1 MKKLYTLVLS
11 FCMVLGAVA
20 NPTVGTP
27 RNAYQLSPKSANLT
41 FELAPGMKKAPAA
54 TTGLQY
60 DATEAIEVTYNAGDI
75 LEVTYDYISQGQ
87 VYIDVIAADYSSSI
101 ALLLFVQ
108 ALDENGNI
116 PAGTYPI
123 SSTPAYGTAY
133 ASQGYTQGVTPCA
146 YFPLIVEDNQLY
158 VTTPMFFM
166 VSGNVVVEYV
176 DGKMKLTID
185 AVNSNGVAGK
195 VVLDPA
201 AGETT
206 GLQYD
211 EQTGSV
217 NRAYTA
223 EDILVVD
230 LEYATSGQIYVDV
243 VAADMSDQMSLL
255 FFANT
260 TDPEVGV
267 PAGVY
272 PLSATPAYGTAY
284 ASQGYVA
291 GQGVWP
297 CFYST
302 LVEEA
307 GKMYLDKLYYMVA
320 GQIEVGKVDGK
331 LTMVIDAVNSYNVP
345 IHITY
350 NVATDTPP
358 TAVED
363 VTTAAGN
370 VEKFIENG
378 QLVIVKNGVKYTATG
393 SVMK

>member
-1 MKKLYTLVLS
+1 MRKIYALFMVM
-11 FCMVLGAVA
+11 CMFVCATA

-41 FELAPGMKKAPAA
+41 FELVPGLKKAPAA

-60 DATEAIEVTYNAGDI
+60 DATEAIEVTYNAGDA
-75 LEVTYDYISQGQ
+75 LEVNTDYISQGQ
-87 VYIDVIAADYSSSI
+87 VYIDVIAADYSSSTS
-101 ALLLFVQ
+101 LLLFVQ
-108 ALDENGNI
+108 ALDENGNV

-133 ASQGYTQGVTPCA
+133 ASQGYSTQYGVTPCA
-146 YFPLIVEDNQLY
+146 YFSLVVEEDGVY
-158 VTTPMFFM
+158 YATPMFFM
-166 VSGNVVVEYV
+166 VSGSVTIEYV

-195 VVLDPA
+195 VVYDPTAEA
-201 AGETT
+201 A

-217 NRAYTA
+217 DRAYTT
-223 EDILVVD
+223 EDHLAVD

-243 VAADMSDQMSLL
+243 TAADMSDQMSLL
-255 FFANT
+255 FFAET
-260 TDPEVGV
+260 TDIEVGV

-272 PLSATPAYGTAY
+272 PISSTPAYGTAY

-307 GKMYLDKLYYMVA
+307 GKLYLGKLYYMVA

-331 LTMVIDAVNSYNVP
+331 LTMVIDAVNSYGVP
-345 IHITY
+345 VHITY
-350 NVATDTPP
+350 NAAA

-370 VEKFIENG
+370 VEKHLENG
-378 QLVIVKNGVKYTATG
+378 QLVIIKNGVKYNATG

>member
-1 MKKLYTLVLS
+1 MRKIYALFMVM
-11 FCMVLGAVA
+11 CMFVCATA

-41 FELAPGMKKAPAA
+41 FELAPGLKKAPAA

-75 LEVTYDYISQGQ
+75 LEVTTDYISQGQ
-87 VYIDVIAADYSSSI
+87 VYIDVVAADYSSSI

-133 ASQGYTQGVTPCA
+133 ASQGYSAQYGVTPCA
-146 YFPLIVEDNQLY
+146 YFPLVVEDNELY

-201 AGETT
+201 AGATT

-223 EDILVVD
+223 EDHLAVD
-230 LEYATSGQIYVDV
+230 LEYAASGQIYVDV
-243 VAADMSDQMSLL
+243 VAADMSDQISLL

-307 GKMYLDKLYYMVA
+307 GTMYLDKLYYMVD

-350 NVATDTPP
+350 NTTD

-363 VTTAAGN
+363 VISVGGDI
-370 VEKFIENG
+370 KKCLENG
-378 QLVIVKNGVKYTATG
+378 QLVIIKNGVKYNAIG
-393 SVMK
+393 SVIK

>member
-1 MKKLYTLVLS
+1 MKKLYTLALS
-11 FCMVLGAVA
+11 LCMVLGAVA

-41 FELAPGMKKAPAA
+41 FELAPGLKKAPAA

-60 DATEAIEVTYNAGDI
+60 DATEAIEVTYNAGDA
-75 LEVTYDYISQGQ
+75 LEVNTDYISQGQ
-87 VYIDVIAADYSSSI
+87 VYIDVIAADYSSSTS
-101 ALLLFVQ
+101 LLLFVQ

-123 SSTPAYGTAY
+123 SSTPTYGTAY
-133 ASQGYTQGVTPCA
+133 ASQGYSAQYGVTPCA
-146 YFPLIVEDNQLY
+146 YFPLVVKEDGVY

-166 VSGNVVVEYV
+166 VSGSVTIEYV

-201 AGETT
+201 VEETT

-217 NRAYTA
+217 NRAYTT
-223 EDILVVD
+223 EDHLAVD
-230 LEYATSGQIYVDV
+230 LEYAASGQIYVDV

-307 GKMYLDKLYYMVA
+307 GTLYLDKLYYMVA

-331 LTMVIDAVNSYNVP
+331 LTMVIDAVNSYGVP
-345 IHITY
+345 VHITY
-350 NVATDTPP
+350 NVTP

-370 VEKFIENG
+370 VEKHLENG
-378 QLVIVKNGVKYTATG
+378 QLVIIKNGVKYNATG

>member
-1 MKKLYTLVLS
+1 MKKLYTFVLS
-11 FCMVLGAVA
+11 LCMVLGAVA

-41 FELAPGMKKAPAA
+41 FELAPGLKKAPAA

-60 DATEAIEVTYNAGDI
+60 DATEAIEVTYNAGDA
-75 LEVTYDYISQGQ
+75 LEVTTDYISQGQ
-87 VYIDVIAADYSSSI
+87 VYVDVIAADYSSSTS
-101 ALLLFVQ
+101 LLLFVQ

-123 SSTPAYGTAY
+123 SSQPAYGTAY
-133 ASQGYTQGVTPCA
+133 ASQGYSAQYGVTPCA
-146 YFPLIVEDNQLY
+146 YFPLVVKEDGVY

-166 VSGNVVVEYV
+166 VSGSVTIEYV

-195 VVLDPA
+195 VVYDPA
-201 AGETT
+201 SGAT

-217 NRAYTA
+217 NRAYTT
-223 EDILVVD
+223 EDHLAVD
-230 LEYATSGQIYVDV
+230 LKYAASGQIYVDV

-284 ASQGYVA
+284 ASQGYVP

-307 GKMYLDKLYYMVA
+307 GTLYLDKLYYMVA

-331 LTMVIDAVNSYNVP
+331 LTMVIDAVNSYGVP
-345 IHITY
+345 VHITY
-350 NVATDTPP
+350 NASA

-370 VEKFIENG
+370 VEKHLENG
-378 QLVIVKNGVKYTATG
+378 QLVIIKNGVKYSATG
-393 SVMK
+393 SVVK

>member
-11 FCMVLGAVA
+11 LCMVLGAVA

-60 DATEAIEVTYNAGDI
+60 DATEAIEVTYNAGDA
-75 LEVTYDYISQGQ
+75 LEVNTDYISQGQ
-87 VYIDVIAADYSSSI
+87 VYIDVIAADYSSSTS
-101 ALLLFVQ
+101 LLLFVQ

-133 ASQGYTQGVTPCA
+133 ASQGYSAQYGVTPCA
-146 YFPLIVEDNQLY
+146 YFPLVIEDNQLY
-158 VTTPMFFM
+158 VTDPMFFM
-166 VSGNVVVEYV
+166 VSGSVTIEYV

-201 AGETT
+201 SGAA

-211 EQTGSV
+211 T
-217 NRAYTA
+217 
-223 EDILVVD
+223 
-230 LEYATSGQIYVDV
+230 TSGELNRDYTTEDYLDVDV
-243 VAADMSDQMSLL
+243 TAISDGQIWVNLMAADMSDIVSLL
-255 FFANT
+255 LFAEEA
-260 TDPEVGV
+260 DPEVGI

-272 PLSATPAYGTAY
+272 PISATPAYGTAY
-284 ASQGYVA
+284 ASTGYDPSM
-291 GQGVWP
+291 GPMP
-297 CFYST
+297 CNYATLMEQEGAYYYTSFYF
-302 LVEEA
+302 
-307 GKMYLDKLYYMVA
+307 MVA
-320 GQIEVGKVDGK
+320 GQVEVGKVDGK
-331 LTMVIDAVNSYNVP
+331 LTMVIDATNSYGVP
-345 IHITY
+345 VHITY
-350 NVATDTPP
+350 NAAT

-370 VEKFIENG
+370 VKHLENG
-378 QLVIVKNGVKYTATG
+378 QLVIIKNGVKYSATG
-393 SVMK
+393 AVVK

>member
-1 MKKLYTLVLS
+1 MRKIYALFMVM
-11 FCMVLGAVA
+11 CMFVCATA
-20 NPTVGTP
+20 NPTVGIP

-41 FELAPGMKKAPAA
+41 FELAPGLKKAPAA

-60 DATEAIEVTYNAGDI
+60 DATEAIEVTYSAGDA
-75 LEVTYDYISQGQ
+75 LEVNTDYISQGQ
-87 VYIDVIAADYSSSI
+87 VYIDVIAADLSSSTS
-101 ALLLFVQ
+101 LLLFVQ

-123 SSTPAYGTAY
+123 SSTPEYGKAY
-133 ASQGYTQGVTPCA
+133 ASQGYSAQYGVTPCA
-146 YFPLIVEDNQLY
+146 YFPLVVKEDGVY

-166 VSGNVVVEYV
+166 VSGSVTIEYV

-201 AGETT
+201 AEETT

-217 NRAYTA
+217 DRAYTT
-223 EDILVVD
+223 EDHLAVD
-230 LEYATSGQIYVDV
+230 LEYAASGQIYVDV

-307 GKMYLDKLYYMVA
+307 GTLYLDKLYYMVA

-331 LTMVIDAVNSYNVP
+331 LTMVIDAVNSYGVP
-345 IHITY
+345 VHITY
-350 NVATDTPP
+350 NVTP

-363 VTTAAGN
+363 VTTAAGS
-370 VEKFIENG
+370 VEKHLENG
-378 QLVIVKNGVKYTATG
+378 QLVIIKNGVKYNATG

>member
-1 MKKLYTLVLS
+1 MKKLYTLALS
-11 FCMVLGAVA
+11 LCMVLGAVA

-41 FELAPGMKKAPAA
+41 FELAPGIKKAPAA

-75 LEVTYDYISQGQ
+75 LEVTTDYISQGQ
-87 VYIDVIAADYSSSI
+87 VYIDVIAADYSSSTS
-101 ALLLFVQ
+101 LLLFVQ

-133 ASQGYTQGVTPCA
+133 ASQGYSAEYGATPCA
-146 YFPLIVEDNQLY
+146 YFPLVVKDDGVYL
-158 VTTPMFFM
+158 TAPMFFM
-166 VSGNVVVEYV
+166 VSGSVTIEYV

-201 AGETT
+201 SEEAT

-217 NRAYTA
+217 DRAYTT
-223 EDILVVD
+223 EDHLAVD
-230 LEYATSGQIYVDV
+230 LEYAASGQIYVDV
-243 VAADMSDQMSLL
+243 VAADKSDQMSLL

-260 TDPEVGV
+260 TDLEVGV

-307 GKMYLDKLYYMVA
+307 GTLYLDKLYYMVA

-350 NVATDTPP
+350 NTTD

-363 VTTAAGN
+363 VTTVGGDI
-370 VEKFIENG
+370 KKCLENG
-378 QLVIVKNGVKYTATG
+378 QLVIIKNGVKYNATG
-393 SVMK
+393 SVVK

>member
-1 MKKLYTLVLS
+1 MKKLYTLALS
-11 FCMVLGAVA
+11 LCMVLGAVA

-27 RNAYQLSPKSANLT
+27 RNAYQLSPSLT
-41 FELAPGMKKAPAA
+41 TPAFELAPGLKKAPAA

-60 DATEAIEVTYNAGDI
+60 DATEAIEVTYNAGDV
-75 LEVTYDYISQGQ
+75 LEVTTDYISQGQ
-87 VYIDVIAADYSSSI
+87 VYINVIAADFSSSTS
-101 ALLLFVQ
+101 LLLFVQ

-123 SSTPAYGTAY
+123 SSTPAIGTAY
-133 ASQGYTQGVTPCA
+133 ASQGYSAEYGGATPCA
-146 YFPLIVEDNQLY
+146 YFPLVVKDDGVYI
-158 VTTPMFFM
+158 TAPMFFM
-166 VSGNVVVEYV
+166 VSGSVTIEYV
-176 DGKMKLTID
+176 DGKMKFTID

-195 VVLDPA
+195 VVLDPTSEEA
-201 AGETT
+201 T

-217 NRAYTA
+217 NRAYTT
-223 EDILVVD
+223 EDHLDVD
-230 LEYATSGQIYVDV
+230 LEYAASGQIYVDV

-307 GKMYLDKLYYMVA
+307 GELYLDKLYYMVA

-350 NVATDTPP
+350 NVTD

-363 VTTAAGN
+363 VTSVGG
-370 VEKFIENG
+370 EIKKCLENG
-378 QLVIVKNGVKYTATG
+378 QLVIIKNGVKYNATG
-393 SVMK
+393 SVVK

>member
-1 MKKLYTLVLS
+1 MKKLYTLALS
-11 FCMVLGAVA
+11 LCMVLGAVA

-41 FELAPGMKKAPAA
+41 FELAPGLKKAPAA

-60 DATEAIEVTYNAGDI
+60 DATEAIEVTYNAGDA
-75 LEVTYDYISQGQ
+75 LEVNTDYISQGQ
-87 VYIDVIAADYSSSI
+87 VYIDVIAADYSSSTS
-101 ALLLFVQ
+101 LLLFVQ

-123 SSTPAYGTAY
+123 SSTPTYGTAY
-133 ASQGYTQGVTPCA
+133 ASQGYSAQYGVTPCA
-146 YFPLIVEDNQLY
+146 YFPLVVKEDGVY

-166 VSGNVVVEYV
+166 VSGSVTIEYV

-201 AGETT
+201 AEETT

-217 NRAYTA
+217 NRAYTT
-223 EDILVVD
+223 EDHLAVD
-230 LEYATSGQIYVDV
+230 LEYAASGQIYVDV

-307 GKMYLDKLYYMVA
+307 GTLYLDKLYYMVA

-331 LTMVIDAVNSYNVP
+331 LTMVIDATNSYGVP
-345 IHITY
+345 VHITY
-350 NVATDTPP
+350 NVTP

-370 VEKFIENG
+370 VEKHLENG
-378 QLVIVKNGVKYTATG
+378 QLVIIKNGVKYNATG

>member
-1 MKKLYTLVLS
+1 MRKIYALFMVM
-11 FCMVLGAVA
+11 CMFVCATA

-41 FELAPGMKKAPAA
+41 FELAPGLKKAPAA

-60 DATEAIEVTYNAGDI
+60 DATEAIEVTYNAGDA
-75 LEVTYDYISQGQ
+75 LEVNTDYISQGQ
-87 VYIDVIAADYSSSI
+87 VYVDVVAADYSSSTS
-101 ALLLFVQ
+101 LLLFVQ

-133 ASQGYTQGVTPCA
+133 ASQGYSAQYGVTPCA
-146 YFPLIVEDNQLY
+146 YFPLVVKEDGVY
-158 VTTPMFFM
+158 VTAPMFFM
-166 VSGNVVVEYV
+166 VSGNVVIEYV

-195 VVLDPA
+195 VVYDPTDA
-201 AGETT
+201 TA

-217 NRAYTA
+217 NRAYTT
-223 EDILVVD
+223 EDHLVVD
-230 LEYATSGQIYVDV
+230 LEYAASGQIYVDV

-272 PLSATPAYGTAY
+272 PLSATPDYGTAY

-307 GKMYLDKLYYMVA
+307 GTMYLDKLYYMVA

-331 LTMVIDAVNSYNVP
+331 LTMVIDATNSYGVP
-345 IHITY
+345 VHITY
-350 NVATDTPP
+350 NAAT

-370 VEKFIENG
+370 VEKHLENG
-378 QLVIVKNGVKYTATG
+378 QLVIIKNGVKYSATG

>member
-1 MKKLYTLVLS
+1 MKKLYTLALS
-11 FCMVLGAVA
+11 LCMVLGAVA

-41 FELAPGMKKAPAA
+41 FELAPGLKKAPAA

-75 LEVTYDYISQGQ
+75 LEVTTDYISQGQ
-87 VYIDVIAADYSSSI
+87 VYIDVIAADYSSSTS
-101 ALLLFVQ
+101 LLLFVQ

-133 ASQGYTQGVTPCA
+133 ASQGYSAEYGATPCA
-146 YFPLIVEDNQLY
+146 YFPLVVKDDGVYL
-158 VTTPMFFM
+158 TAPMFFM
-166 VSGNVVVEYV
+166 VSGSVTIEYV

-201 AGETT
+201 SEEAT

-217 NRAYTA
+217 DRAYTT
-223 EDILVVD
+223 EDHLAVD
-230 LEYATSGQIYVDV
+230 LEYAASGQIYVDV

-307 GKMYLDKLYYMVA
+307 GTLYLDKLYYMVA

-350 NVATDTPP
+350 NVTS

-370 VEKFIENG
+370 VEKHLENG
-378 QLVIVKNGVKYTATG
+378 QLVIIKNGVKYNATG
-393 SVMK
+393 SVVK

>member
-1 MKKLYTLVLS
+1 MRKIYALFMVM
-11 FCMVLGAVA
+11 CMFVCATA

-75 LEVTYDYISQGQ
+75 FEINTDYISQGQ
-87 VYIDVIAADYSSSI
+87 VYIDVIAADLSSSTS
-101 ALLLFVQ
+101 LLLFVQ

-123 SSTPAYGTAY
+123 SSTPEYGKAY
-133 ASQGYTQGVTPCA
+133 ASQGCSAQYGVTPCA
-146 YFPLIVEDNQLY
+146 YFPLVVKEDGVY

-166 VSGNVVVEYV
+166 VSGSVTIEYV

-201 AGETT
+201 AEETT

-217 NRAYTA
+217 NRAYTT
-223 EDILVVD
+223 EDHLAVD
-230 LEYATSGQIYVDV
+230 LEYAASGQIYVDV

-267 PAGVY
+267 PAGLY

-307 GKMYLDKLYYMVA
+307 GTLYLDKLYYMVA

-331 LTMVIDAVNSYNVP
+331 LTMVIDAVNSYGVP
-345 IHITY
+345 VHITY
-350 NVATDTPP
+350 NVTS

-370 VEKFIENG
+370 VEKHLENG
-378 QLVIVKNGVKYTATG
+378 QLVIIKNGVKYNATG

>member
-1 MKKLYTLVLS
+1 MKKLYTLALS
-11 FCMVLGAVA
+11 LCMVLGAVA

-27 RNAYQLSPKSANLT
+27 RNNYQLSPRLVPT
-41 FELAPGMKKAPAA
+41 TLELAPGMKKAPAA
-54 TTGLQY
+54 TQGLQY
-60 DATEAIEVTYNAGDI
+60 DATEAIDVTYTSADM
-75 LEVTYDYISQGQ
+75 LEVTTDYISQGQ
-87 VYIDVIAADYSSSI
+87 VYIDVIAADFSSSTS
-101 ALLLFVQ
+101 LLLFVQ
-108 ALDENGNI
+108 ALDANGNI

-123 SSTPAYGTAY
+123 SSTPAFGTAY
-133 ASQGYTQGVTPCA
+133 ASQGYSDQYGATPCA
-146 YFPLIVEDNQLY
+146 YFPLIVEGDDVY
-158 VTTPMFFM
+158 ITAPMFFM
-166 VSGNVVVEYV
+166 VSGSVTIEYV

-201 AGETT
+201 SGAA

-223 EDILVVD
+223 EDILAVD
-230 LEYATSGQIYVDV
+230 LEYAASGQIYVDV

-307 GKMYLDKLYYMVA
+307 GTMYLDKLYYMVS

-350 NVATDTPP
+350 NVTD

-363 VTTAAGN
+363 VTSVGGDI
-370 VEKFIENG
+370 KKSLENG
-378 QLVIVKNGVKYTATG
+378 QLVIIKNGVKYNATG
-393 SVMK
+393 SVVK

>member
-1 MKKLYTLVLS
+1 MKKIYALFMVM
-11 FCMVLGAVA
+11 CMFVCATA

-41 FELAPGMKKAPAA
+41 FELAPGLKKAPAA

-60 DATEAIEVTYNAGDI
+60 DATEAIEVTYNASDV
-75 LEVTYDYISQGQ
+75 LEVTTDYISEGQ
-87 VYIDVIAADYSSSI
+87 VYIDVIAADYSSSTS
-101 ALLLFVQ
+101 LLLFVQ
-108 ALDENGNI
+108 ALDENGNV

-133 ASQGYTQGVTPCA
+133 ASQGYSEQYGVTPCA
-146 YFPLIVEDNQLY
+146 YYPLVIEGDQLY

-166 VSGNVVVEYV
+166 VSGSVTIEYV

-201 AGETT
+201 SGAA

-217 NRAYTA
+217 DRAYTT
-223 EDILVVD
+223 EDHLAVD
-230 LEYATSGQIYVDV
+230 LEFAASGQIYVDV

-272 PLSATPAYGTAY
+272 PISSTPAYGTAY

-307 GKMYLDKLYYMVA
+307 GTLYLDKLYYMVA

-350 NVATDTPP
+350 NAAA

-363 VTTAAGN
+363 VTTAVSN
-370 VEKFIENG
+370 VEKHLENG
-378 QLVIVKNGVKYTATG
+378 QLVIIKNGVKYNATG

>member
-1 MKKLYTLVLS
+1 MKKLYTFALS
-11 FCMVLGAVA
+11 LCMVLGAVA
-20 NPTVGTP
+20 NPTAGTP
-27 RNAYQLSPKSANLT
+27 RNNYQLSPRLVPT
-41 FELAPGMKKAPAA
+41 TLELASGMKKAPAA
-54 TTGLQY
+54 TQGLQY
-60 DATEAIEVTYNAGDI
+60 DATEAIDVTYTSADV
-75 LEVTYDYISQGQ
+75 LEVTTDYISQGQ
-87 VYIDVIAADYSSSI
+87 VYINVIAADFSSSTS
-101 ALLLFVQ
+101 LLLFVQ

-123 SSTPAYGTAY
+123 SSTPAFGTAY
-133 ASQGYTQGVTPCA
+133 ASQGYSAEYGATPCA
-146 YFPLIVEDNQLY
+146 YFPLIVEGDDVY
-158 VTTPMFFM
+158 ITAPMFFM
-166 VSGNVVVEYV
+166 VSGSVTIEYV
-176 DGKMKLTID
+176 DGKMKFTID

-201 AGETT
+201 AEAT

-223 EDILVVD
+223 EDHLAVD

-260 TDPEVGV
+260 TDPEVGI

-307 GKMYLDKLYYMVA
+307 GELYLDKLYYMVA

-350 NVATDTPP
+350 NVTD

-363 VTTAAGN
+363 VTSVGG
-370 VEKFIENG
+370 EIKKCLENG
-378 QLVIVKNGVKYTATG
+378 QLVIIKNGVKYNATG
-393 SVMK
+393 SVVK

>member
-1 MKKLYTLVLS
+1 MKKLYTLALS
-11 FCMVLGAVA
+11 LCMVLGAVA

-27 RNAYQLSPKSANLT
+27 RNAYQLSPSLT
-41 FELAPGMKKAPAA
+41 TPAFELAPGLKKAPAA

-60 DATEAIEVTYNAGDI
+60 DATEAIEVTYNAGDA
-75 LEVTYDYISQGQ
+75 LEVTTDYISQGQ
-87 VYIDVIAADYSSSI
+87 VYIDVIAADYSSSTS
-101 ALLLFVQ
+101 LLLFVQ
-108 ALDENGNI
+108 ALDANGNI

-133 ASQGYTQGVTPCA
+133 ASQGYSDQYGVTPCA
-146 YFPLIVEDNQLY
+146 YFPLVIKEDGVY

-166 VSGNVVVEYV
+166 VSGNVVVEYI

-195 VVLDPA
+195 VVYDPA
-201 AGETT
+201 GGANT

-217 NRAYTA
+217 NRAYTT

-230 LEYATSGQIYVDV
+230 LDYAASGQIYVDV
-243 VAADMSDQMSLL
+243 VAADMTDQISLL

-307 GKMYLDKLYYMVA
+307 GTMYLDKLYYMVS

-350 NVATDTPP
+350 NVAT

-370 VEKFIENG
+370 VEKQLENG
-378 QLVIVKNGVKYTATG
+378 QLVIIKNGVKYNATG
-393 SVMK
+393 SVVK

>member
-1 MKKLYTLVLS
+1 MKKLYTLALS
-11 FCMVLGAVA
+11 LCMVLGAVA

-41 FELAPGMKKAPAA
+41 FELAPGLKKAPAA

-60 DATEAIEVTYNAGDI
+60 DATEAIDVTYTSADV
-75 LEVTYDYISQGQ
+75 LEVTTDYISQGQ
-87 VYIDVIAADYSSSI
+87 VYVDVIAADYSSSTS
-101 ALLLFVQ
+101 LLLFVQ
-108 ALDENGNI
+108 ALDANGNI

-123 SSTPAYGTAY
+123 SSTPAYGTAL
-133 ASQGYTQGVTPCA
+133 ASQGYNAQYGVTPCA
-146 YFPLIVEDNQLY
+146 YFPLVVKEDGVY

-166 VSGNVVVEYV
+166 VSGNVVIEYV

-195 VVLDPA
+195 VVYNPA
-201 AGETT
+201 GGANT

-217 NRAYTA
+217 NRAYTT
-223 EDILVVD
+223 EDILIVD
-230 LEYATSGQIYVDV
+230 LDYAASGQIYVDV
-243 VAADMSDQMSLL
+243 VAADMTDQISLL

-307 GKMYLDKLYYMVA
+307 GTMYLDKLYYMVS

-350 NVATDTPP
+350 NVAT

-370 VEKFIENG
+370 VEKQLENG
-378 QLVIVKNGVKYTATG
+378 QLVIIKNGVKYNATG
-393 SVMK
+393 SVVK

>member
-1 MKKLYTLVLS
+1 MKKLYTFALS
-11 FCMVLGAVA
+11 LCMVLGAVA

-41 FELAPGMKKAPAA
+41 FELAPGLKKAPAA

-60 DATEAIEVTYNAGDI
+60 DATEAIEVTYNAGDA
-75 LEVTYDYISQGQ
+75 LEVTTDYISQGQ
-87 VYIDVIAADYSSSI
+87 VYIDVIAADYSSSTS
-101 ALLLFVQ
+101 LLLFVK
-108 ALDENGNI
+108 ALDDNGNI

-133 ASQGYTQGVTPCA
+133 ASQGYDATNGVTPCA
-146 YFPLIVEDNQLY
+146 YFPLVVKEDGVY
-158 VTTPMFFM
+158 ITTPMFFM
-166 VSGNVVVEYV
+166 VSGSVTIEYV

-201 AGETT
+201 SGEAT

-217 NRAYTA
+217 NRAYTT
-223 EDILVVD
+223 EDHLTVD
-230 LEYATSGQIYVDV
+230 LDYAASGQIYVDV
-243 VAADMSDQMSLL
+243 VAADMSDQISLL

-260 TDPEVGV
+260 TDPEIGV

-272 PLSATPAYGTAY
+272 PLSATPAFGTAY

-307 GKMYLDKLYYMVA
+307 GTLYLDKLYYMVA

-350 NVATDTPP
+350 NVTD

-363 VTTAAGN
+363 VTSVGG
-370 VEKFIENG
+370 EIKKCLENG
-378 QLVIVKNGVKYTATG
+378 QLVIIKNGVKYNATG
-393 SVMK
+393 SVVK

>member
-11 FCMVLGAVA
+11 LCMVLGAVA

-27 RNAYQLSPKSANLT
+27 HNAYQLSPKSANLT
-41 FELAPGMKKAPAA
+41 FELAHGMKKAPAA

-60 DATEAIEVTYNAGDI
+60 DATEAIEVTYNAGDV
-75 LEVTYDYISQGQ
+75 LEVTTDYISQGQ
-87 VYIDVIAADYSSSI
+87 VYIDVIAADFSSSTS
-101 ALLLFVQ
+101 LLLFVQ
-108 ALDENGNI
+108 ALDANGNI

-133 ASQGYTQGVTPCA
+133 ASQGYDAQHGVTPCA
-146 YFPLIVEDNQLY
+146 YFPLVVKEDGVY
-158 VTTPMFFM
+158 ITAPMFFM
-166 VSGNVVVEYV
+166 VSGSVTIEYV

-201 AGETT
+201 SGAA

-217 NRAYTA
+217 DRAYTT
-223 EDILVVD
+223 EDHLAVD
-230 LEYATSGQIYVDV
+230 LEFAASGQIYVDV

-307 GKMYLDKLYYMVA
+307 GELYLDKLYYMVA

-350 NVATDTPP
+350 NVTD

-363 VTTAAGN
+363 VTSVGGD
-370 VEKFIENG
+370 VKKSLENG
-378 QLVIVKNGVKYTATG
+378 QLVIIKNGVKYNATG
-393 SVMK
+393 SVVK

>member
-1 MKKLYTLVLS
+1 MKKLYTLALS
-11 FCMVLGAVA
+11 LCMVLGAVA

-41 FELAPGMKKAPAA
+41 FELAPGLKKAPAA

-60 DATEAIEVTYNAGDI
+60 DATEAIEVTYNAGDA
-75 LEVTYDYISQGQ
+75 LEVTTDYISQGQ
-87 VYIDVIAADYSSSI
+87 VYIDVIAADYSSSTS
-101 ALLLFVQ
+101 LLLFVQ
-108 ALDENGNI
+108 ALDENGNV

-123 SSTPAYGTAY
+123 TSTPAYGTAY
-133 ASQGYTQGVTPCA
+133 ASQGYSAQYGVTPCA
-146 YFPLIVEDNQLY
+146 YFPLVVKEDGVY

-166 VSGNVVVEYV
+166 VSGSVTIEYV
-176 DGKMKLTID
+176 DSKMKLTID

-201 AGETT
+201 AEETT

-217 NRAYTA
+217 NRAYTT
-223 EDILVVD
+223 EDHLAVD
-230 LEYATSGQIYVDV
+230 LEYAASGQIYVDV

-307 GKMYLDKLYYMVA
+307 GTLYLDKLYYMVA

-331 LTMVIDAVNSYNVP
+331 LTMVIDAVNSYGVP
-345 IHITY
+345 VHITY
-350 NVATDTPP
+350 NVTP

-363 VTTAAGN
+363 VTTVAGN
-370 VEKFIENG
+370 VEKHLENG
-378 QLVIVKNGVKYTATG
+378 QLVIIKNGVKYNATG
-393 SVMK
+393 SVVK

>member
-11 FCMVLGAVA
+11 LCMVLGAVA

-75 LEVTYDYISQGQ
+75 LEMNTNYISQGQ
-87 VYIDVIAADYSSSI
+87 VYIDVIAADYSSSTS
-101 ALLLFVQ
+101 LLLFVQ

-133 ASQGYTQGVTPCA
+133 ASQGYDAQYGVTPCA
-146 YFPLIVEDNQLY
+146 YFPLVVEGDQIY

-201 AGETT
+201 AEETT

-217 NRAYTA
+217 NRAYTT
-223 EDILVVD
+223 EDHLAVD
-230 LEYATSGQIYVDV
+230 LEYAASGQIYVDV

-307 GKMYLDKLYYMVA
+307 GTLYLDKLYYMVA

-331 LTMVIDAVNSYNVP
+331 LTMVIDAVNSYGVP
-345 IHITY
+345 VHITY
-350 NVATDTPP
+350 NVTP

-370 VEKFIENG
+370 VEKHLENG
-378 QLVIVKNGVKYTATG
+378 QLVIIKNGVKYNATG

>member
-1 MKKLYTLVLS
+1 MKKLYTLALS
-11 FCMVLGAVA
+11 LCMVLGAVA

-27 RNAYQLSPKSANLT
+27 RNAYQLSPSLT
-41 FELAPGMKKAPAA
+41 TPAFELAPGLKKAPAA
-54 TTGLQY
+54 TQGLQY
-60 DATEAIEVTYNAGDI
+60 DATEAIEVTYNAGDV
-75 LEVTYDYISQGQ
+75 LAVTTDYISQGQ
-87 VYIDVIAADYSSSI
+87 VYINVIAADFSSSTS
-101 ALLLFVQ
+101 LLLFVQ
-108 ALDENGNI
+108 ALDDNGNI

-123 SSTPAYGTAY
+123 SSTPAFGTAY
-133 ASQGYTQGVTPCA
+133 ASQGYSAESGATPCA
-146 YFPLIVEDNQLY
+146 YFPLVVEDDGVY
-158 VTTPMFFM
+158 ITAPMFFM
-166 VSGNVVVEYV
+166 VSGSVTIEYV

-201 AGETT
+201 SEEAT

-223 EDILVVD
+223 EDHLAVD

-307 GKMYLDKLYYMVA
+307 GTLYLDKLYYMVA

-350 NVATDTPP
+350 NVTD

-363 VTTAAGN
+363 VTSVGGDI
-370 VEKFIENG
+370 KKCLENG
-378 QLVIVKNGVKYTATG
+378 QLVIIKNGVKYSATG
-393 SVMK
+393 SVVK

>member
-1 MKKLYTLVLS
+1 MKKLYTFVLS
-11 FCMVLGAVA
+11 LCMVLGAVA

-41 FELAPGMKKAPAA
+41 FELAPGLKKAPAA

-60 DATEAIEVTYNAGDI
+60 DATEAIDVTYNAGDA
-75 LEVTYDYISQGQ
+75 LEVNTDYISQGQ
-87 VYIDVIAADYSSSI
+87 VYIDVIAADYSSSTS
-101 ALLLFVQ
+101 LLLFVQ
-108 ALDENGNI
+108 ALDENGNV

-123 SSTPAYGTAY
+123 SSQPAYGTAY
-133 ASQGYTQGVTPCA
+133 ASTGYAAGQGVMPCA
-146 YFPLIVEDNQLY
+146 YCPLVVEDGKVYL
-158 VTTPMFFM
+158 TSPMFFM

-201 AGETT
+201 AEETT

-217 NRAYTA
+217 NRAYTT
-223 EDILVVD
+223 EDHLAVD
-230 LEYATSGQIYVDV
+230 LEYAASGQIYVDV

-267 PAGVY
+267 PAGLY

-307 GKMYLDKLYYMVA
+307 GTLYLDKLYYMVA

-331 LTMVIDAVNSYNVP
+331 LTMVIDAVNSYGVP
-345 IHITY
+345 VHITY
-350 NVATDTPP
+350 NAAA

-363 VTTAAGN
+363 VTTTTGN
-370 VEKFIENG
+370 VEKHLENG
-378 QLVIVKNGVKYTATG
+378 QLVIIKNGVKYSATG
-393 SVMK
+393 SVVK

>member
-11 FCMVLGAVA
+11 LCMVLGAVA

-27 RNAYQLSPKSANLT
+27 HNAYQISPKFAMPA
-41 FELAPGMKKAPAA
+41 FELAPGLKKAPAA

-60 DATEAIEVTYNAGDI
+60 DATEAIEVTYNAGDA
-75 LEVTYDYISQGQ
+75 LEVNTDYISQGQ
-87 VYIDVIAADYSSSI
+87 VYIDVIAADYSSSTS
-101 ALLLFVQ
+101 LLLFVQ

-133 ASQGYTQGVTPCA
+133 ASQGYSTQYGVTPCA
-146 YFPLIVEDNQLY
+146 YFPLVVQDDGVY

-166 VSGNVVVEYV
+166 VSGNVVIEYV

-195 VVLDPA
+195 VVYDPTAEA
-201 AGETT
+201 A

-211 EQTGSV
+211 ATSGEL
-217 NRAYTA
+217 NRAYTT
-223 EDILVVD
+223 DDYLDVD
-230 LEYATSGQIYVDV
+230 VTAISDGQIWVNLM
-243 VAADMSDQMSLL
+243 AADMSDIVSLL
-255 FFANT
+255 LFAEEA
-260 TDPEVGV
+260 DPEVGI

-272 PLSATPAYGTAY
+272 PISATPAYGTAY
-284 ASQGYVA
+284 ASTGYDPSM
-291 GQGVWP
+291 GPMP
-297 CFYST
+297 CNYATLMEQEGAYYYTSFYF
-302 LVEEA
+302 
-307 GKMYLDKLYYMVA
+307 MVA

-331 LTMVIDAVNSYNVP
+331 LTMVIDATNSYGVP
-345 IHITY
+345 VHITY
-350 NVATDTPP
+350 NAAT

-370 VEKFIENG
+370 VKHLENG
-378 QLVIVKNGVKYTATG
+378 QLVIIKNGVKYSATG
-393 SVMK
+393 AVVK

>member
-1 MKKLYTLVLS
+1 MKKLYTLALS
-11 FCMVLGAVA
+11 LCMVLGAVA

-27 RNAYQLSPKSANLT
+27 RNAYQLSPSLT
-41 FELAPGMKKAPAA
+41 TPAFELAPGLKKAPAA
-54 TTGLQY
+54 TQGLQY

-75 LEVTYDYISQGQ
+75 LEVTTDYISQGQ
-87 VYIDVIAADYSSSI
+87 VYIDVVAADYSSSI

-133 ASQGYTQGVTPCA
+133 ASQGYSAEYGATPCA
-146 YFPLIVEDNQLY
+146 YFPLVVKDDGVYL
-158 VTTPMFFM
+158 TAPMFFM
-166 VSGNVVVEYV
+166 VSGSVTIEYV

-201 AGETT
+201 SEEAT

-217 NRAYTA
+217 DRAYTT
-223 EDILVVD
+223 EDHLAVD
-230 LEYATSGQIYVDV
+230 LEYAASGQIYVDV

-307 GKMYLDKLYYMVA
+307 GTLYLDKLYYMVA

-350 NVATDTPP
+350 NTTD

-363 VTTAAGN
+363 VTTVGGDI
-370 VEKFIENG
+370 KKSLENG
-378 QLVIVKNGVKYTATG
+378 QLVIIKNGVKYNATG
-393 SVMK
+393 SVVK

>member
-11 FCMVLGAVA
+11 LCMVLGAVA

-27 RNAYQLSPKSANLT
+27 HNAYQISPKFAMPA

-75 LEVTYDYISQGQ
+75 LEINNDYISQGQ

-101 ALLLFVQ
+101 ALLLFVE

-133 ASQGYTQGVTPCA
+133 ASQGYDAQYGVTPCA
-146 YFPLIVEDNQLY
+146 YFPLVIEGDQLY

-201 AGETT
+201 SGAA

-217 NRAYTA
+217 DRAYTT
-223 EDILVVD
+223 EDHLAVD
-230 LEYATSGQIYVDV
+230 LEYAASGQIYVDV
-243 VAADMSDQMSLL
+243 VAADMSDQISLL

-272 PLSATPAYGTAY
+272 PLSATPDYGTAY

-307 GKMYLDKLYYMVA
+307 GTLYLDKLYFMVA
-320 GQIEVGKVDGK
+320 GQVEVGKVDGK
-331 LTMVIDAVNSYNVP
+331 LTMVIDATNSYGVP
-345 IHITY
+345 VHITY
-350 NVATDTPP
+350 NAAT

-370 VEKFIENG
+370 VEKHLENG
-378 QLVIVKNGVKYTATG
+378 QLVIVKNGVKYSATG
-393 SVMK
+393 AVVK

>member
-11 FCMVLGAVA
+11 LCMVLGAVA

-27 RNAYQLSPKSANLT
+27 HNAYQISPKFAMPA

-75 LEVTYDYISQGQ
+75 LEINNDYISQGQ

-101 ALLLFVQ
+101 ALLLFVE

-133 ASQGYTQGVTPCA
+133 ASQGYDAQYGVTPCA
-146 YFPLIVEDNQLY
+146 YFPLVIEGDQLY

-201 AGETT
+201 SGAA

-217 NRAYTA
+217 DRAYTT
-223 EDILVVD
+223 EDHLAVD
-230 LEYATSGQIYVDV
+230 LEYAASGQIYVDV
-243 VAADMSDQMSLL
+243 VAADMSDQISLL

-272 PLSATPAYGTAY
+272 PLSATPDYGTAY

-307 GKMYLDKLYYMVA
+307 GTLYLDKLYYMVA

-350 NVATDTPP
+350 NVTA

-370 VEKFIENG
+370 VEKHLENG
-378 QLVIVKNGVKYTATG
+378 QLVIVKNGVKYSATG
-393 SVMK
+393 AVVK

>member
-1 MKKLYTLVLS
+1 MKKLYTLALS
-11 FCMVLGAVA
+11 LCMVLGAVA

-41 FELAPGMKKAPAA
+41 FELAPGLKKAPAA

-60 DATEAIEVTYNAGDI
+60 DATEAIEVTYNAGDA
-75 LEVTYDYISQGQ
+75 LEVTTDYISQGQ
-87 VYIDVIAADYSSSI
+87 VYVDVIAADYSSSTS
-101 ALLLFVQ
+101 LLLFVQ

-133 ASQGYTQGVTPCA
+133 ASQGYSAQYGVTPCA
-146 YFPLIVEDNQLY
+146 YFPLVVKEDGVY

-166 VSGNVVVEYV
+166 VSGSVTIEYV

-201 AGETT
+201 AEETT

-217 NRAYTA
+217 NRAYTT
-223 EDILVVD
+223 EDHLAVD
-230 LEYATSGQIYVDV
+230 LEYAASGQIYVDV

-307 GKMYLDKLYYMVA
+307 GTLYLDKLYYMVA

-331 LTMVIDAVNSYNVP
+331 LTMVIDATNSYGVP
-345 IHITY
+345 VHITY
-350 NVATDTPP
+350 NVTP

-363 VTTAAGN
+363 VTTVAGN
-370 VEKFIENG
+370 VEKHLENG
-378 QLVIVKNGVKYTATG
+378 QLVIIKNGVKYNATG

>member
-1 MKKLYTLVLS
+1 MRKIYALFMVM
-11 FCMVLGAVA
+11 CMFVCATA

-41 FELAPGMKKAPAA
+41 FELAPGLKKAPAA

-60 DATEAIEVTYNAGDI
+60 DATEAIEVTYNAGDA
-75 LEVTYDYISQGQ
+75 LEVNTDYISQGQ
-87 VYIDVIAADYSSSI
+87 VYVDVVAADYSSSTS
-101 ALLLFVQ
+101 LLLFVQ

-133 ASQGYTQGVTPCA
+133 ASQGYSAQYGVTPCA
-146 YFPLIVEDNQLY
+146 YFPLVVKEDGVY
-158 VTTPMFFM
+158 VTAPMFFM
-166 VSGNVVVEYV
+166 VSGNVVIEYV

-195 VVLDPA
+195 VVYDPTDA
-201 AGETT
+201 TA

-217 NRAYTA
+217 NRAYTT
-223 EDILVVD
+223 EDHLVVD
-230 LEYATSGQIYVDV
+230 LEYAASGQIYVDV

-307 GKMYLDKLYYMVA
+307 GTMYLDKLYFMVA
-320 GQIEVGKVDGK
+320 GQVEVGKVDGK
-331 LTMVIDAVNSYNVP
+331 LTMVIDATNSYGVP
-345 IHITY
+345 VHITY
-350 NVATDTPP
+350 NAAT

-370 VEKFIENG
+370 VEKHLENG
-378 QLVIVKNGVKYTATG
+378 QLVIIKNGVKYSATG

>member
-1 MKKLYTLVLS
+1 MKKLYTLALS
-11 FCMVLGAVA
+11 LCMVLGAVA

-41 FELAPGMKKAPAA
+41 FELAPGLKKAPAA

-60 DATEAIEVTYNAGDI
+60 DATETIEVTYNAGDA
-75 LEVTYDYISQGQ
+75 LEVNTDYISQGQ
-87 VYIDVIAADYSSSI
+87 VYIDVIAADYSSSTS
-101 ALLLFVQ
+101 LLLFVQ

-123 SSTPAYGTAY
+123 SSTPTYGTAY
-133 ASQGYTQGVTPCA
+133 ASQGYDAQYGVTPCA
-146 YFPLIVEDNQLY
+146 YFPLVVKDDGVY

-166 VSGNVVVEYV
+166 VSGSVTIEYV
-176 DGKMKLTID
+176 DSKMKLTID

-201 AGETT
+201 AEETT

-217 NRAYTA
+217 NRAYTT
-223 EDILVVD
+223 EDHLAVD
-230 LEYATSGQIYVDV
+230 LEYAASGQIYVDV

-307 GKMYLDKLYYMVA
+307 GTLYLDKLYYMVA

-350 NVATDTPP
+350 NVAT

-370 VEKFIENG
+370 VEKHLENG
-378 QLVIVKNGVKYTATG
+378 QLVIIKNGVKYNATG

>member
-11 FCMVLGAVA
+11 LCMVLGAVA

-41 FELAPGMKKAPAA
+41 FELAPGIKKAPAA

-60 DATEAIEVTYNAGDI
+60 DATEAIEVTYNAGDA
-75 LEVTYDYISQGQ
+75 LEINYNYISQGQ
-87 VYIDVIAADYSSSI
+87 VYVDVMAADYSSSI

-133 ASQGYTQGVTPCA
+133 ASQGYDAQHGVTPCA
-146 YFPLIVEDNQLY
+146 YFPLVIEDNQLY

-195 VVLDPA
+195 VVYDPTTGA
-201 AGETT
+201 A

-211 EQTGSV
+211 EQIGSV
-217 NRAYTA
+217 NRAYTT
-223 EDILVVD
+223 EDRLVVD
-230 LEYATSGQIYVDV
+230 LEYAASGQIYVDV

-284 ASQGYVA
+284 ASQGYVP

-307 GKMYLDKLYYMVA
+307 GTMYLDKLYYMVA

-350 NVATDTPP
+350 NVAP

-393 SVMK
+393 SVVK

>member
-11 FCMVLGAVA
+11 LCMVLGAVA

-27 RNAYQLSPKSANLT
+27 HNAYQISPKFAMPA
-41 FELAPGMKKAPAA
+41 FELAPGLKKAPAA

-75 LEVTYDYISQGQ
+75 LEINNDISQGQ

-133 ASQGYTQGVTPCA
+133 ASQGYVEGKGVTPCA
-146 YFPLIVEDNQLY
+146 YFPLVIEGDQLY

-166 VSGNVVVEYV
+166 VSGNVVVEYI

-195 VVLDPA
+195 VVLDPTSGA
-201 AGETT
+201 A

-217 NRAYTA
+217 DRAYTT
-223 EDILVVD
+223 EDHLAVD
-230 LEYATSGQIYVDV
+230 LEYAASGQIYVDV

-272 PLSATPAYGTAY
+272 PLSATPDYGTAY

-307 GKMYLDKLYYMVA
+307 GTLYLDKLYYMVA

-331 LTMVIDAVNSYNVP
+331 LTMVIDAVNSYGVP

-350 NVATDTPP
+350 NAAA

-370 VEKFIENG
+370 VEKHLENG
-378 QLVIVKNGVKYTATG
+378 QLVIIKNGVKYSATG
-393 SVMK
+393 AVVK

>member
-1 MKKLYTLVLS
+1 MKKLYTLALS
-11 FCMVLGAVA
+11 LCMVLGAVA

-41 FELAPGMKKAPAA
+41 FELAPGLKKAPAA

-60 DATEAIEVTYNAGDI
+60 DATEAINVTYNAGDA
-75 LEVTYDYISQGQ
+75 LEVTTDYISQGQ
-87 VYIDVIAADYSSSI
+87 VYIDVIAADYSSSTS
-101 ALLLFVQ
+101 LLLFVQ

-133 ASQGYTQGVTPCA
+133 ASQGYSAQYGVTPCA
-146 YFPLIVEDNQLY
+146 YFPLVVKDDGVY

-166 VSGNVVVEYV
+166 VSGNVVIEYV

-195 VVLDPA
+195 VVYDPA
-201 AGETT
+201 GGANT

-217 NRAYTA
+217 NRAYTT

-230 LEYATSGQIYVDV
+230 LDYAASGQIYVDV
-243 VAADMSDQMSLL
+243 VAADMSDQISLL

-307 GKMYLDKLYYMVA
+307 GTMYLDKLYYMVS

-350 NVATDTPP
+350 NVAT

-370 VEKFIENG
+370 VEKQLENG
-378 QLVIVKNGVKYTATG
+378 QLVIIKNGVKYSATG
-393 SVMK
+393 SVVK